1 MDVREYDKVS
11 RYILHIEFKLGRG
24 GARNSPTQALNP
36 QQGGGLKQASGVL
49 FLPENFDNLKVSP
62 SFSAANNRNN

>member
-24 GARNSPTQALNP
+24 GAGNSPRPALNP
-36 QQGGGLKQASGVL
+36 RQGVVAEVDVRRPVPPAK
-49 FLPENFDNLKVSP
+49 F
-62 SFSAANNRNN
+62 R